1 MEQPSGQKSRSAS
14 VTRKKSSESSTKS
27 VSLGGKGQ
35 ARKDGSVKVEK
46 VTPKKRSKRKRKPG
60 ITPKRFSDTLIRVLG
75 EMTGFE
81 PSTPVDYKEVIP
93 RVIAEAKLTEKELE
107 IADKAAKRSVQPS
120 VRKYL
125 HRQVG
130 LAFRARRDNYVINK
144 TPLTV
149 QVGESGQWGLTE
161 DGVEKAKQLCGEDDL
176 PPEP

>member
-1 MEQPSGQKSRSAS
+1 MEQPAEQKSRSAS
-14 VTRKKSSESSTKS
+14 VTRKKSSGSSTKS

-46 VTPKKRSKRKRKPG
+46 VTPKKRRKRKPG

-81 PSTPVDYKEVIP
+81 PRTPVDYKEVIP

-161 DGVEKAKQLCGEDDL
+161 AGVEKAKQLCGEDDL